1 MSRDS
6 PRSKMKDLL
15 AKLEKLRA
23 DAAECRLIRDLATDS
38 AKRELFG
45 RLAEQLGT
53 LATAVEST
61 IANGGGDAFL
71 GHESR

>member
-1 MSRDS
+1 
-6 PRSKMKDLL
+6 MKDLL

-45 RLAEQLGT
+45 RLAEHLGT

-61 IANGGGDAFL
+61 IVNGCGDAFL
-71 GHESR
+71 EHKSR